1 MFSREDG
8 VVMVTHPSGA
18 TVVEHADGTRISTYF
33 KEMPSTLE
41 NQEPEIVIGA
51 FRPEHVHSKA
61 NCGLCP
67 RTSCGLYVHT
77 QDTYLTL

>member
-1 MFSREDG
+1 MFSREDS

-33 KEMPSTLE
+33 KEMPSTVE
-41 NQEPEIVIGA
+41 YTEPEIVIGS
-51 FRPEHVHSKA
+51 FPPEHVLQVVGCTHKRFMA

-67 RTSCGLYVHT
+67 
-77 QDTYLTL
+77 